1 MGLPQAYADYTAM
14 VASFG
19 KAASGD
25 AIAIPT
31 AVLHDSRLTLYT
43 ARLFMHFKELGSKK
57 MELREAVLA
66 TLVDMKQAGIAL
78 DDLHAVVKAKC
89 TDAKLLR
96 F

>member
-1 MGLPQAYADYTAM
+1 M

-43 ARLFMHFKELGSKK
+43 ARLFRHFKELGSKK